1 MAEFKFPE
9 SDLDRIGPLTGTTA
23 SMWSNVFD
31 QRFFVDRILL
41 AKGHLEKQTMEQMN
55 ELFDAV
61 SRFKVPAFHR
71 ERWHLMSFL
80 ESERNQGDSAALL
93 YDGEVDYDPA
103 SGIQYGV
110 PPLRERSIWDAPD
123 LFSSVKVLSNRIT
136 DSSVTLIEGIDFR
149 VENGGIVFQAN
160 PFDNPLAM
168 IREIFNGNEV
178 VDREI
183 FIWAF
188 MADFDFDYLFEQF
201 GYVIESDLPSSEG
214 YKKFIN
220 AVFDALV
227 QGTTVKNINNLFEAL
242 TGATLVIEAEETV
255 ENLLTETGRKIVVT
269 DKNVYQFSPNA
280 TFIVSE
286 GQQVFEGDSLAD
298 TLQFFEFNRG
308 QCPTPTQVQ
317 AVAVGPGFLTPG
329 FVQDLVFENKDV
341 SLVVEEDVD
350 GFTKVS
356 WELGGFPGDVEK
368 FFDDMHERGVAE
380 GETLA
385 NLLDTRTNKVG
396 EPGPSNLPA
405 NINPLEFLCENVF
418 RNNAYIVKIRTSS
431 FGRGAVGLNSAKI
444 LRKVHQPWTAIII
457 FVELALTDDPIIMD
471 GPGDATKPGF
481 EESTKIFL
489 GTSFS
494 ETMAPTTL
502 MAETVRIKQIGGRCE

>member
-9 SDLDRIGPLTGTTA
+9 SDLDRVGALTGVIGSFWT
-23 SMWSNVFD
+23 NVFD
-31 QRFFVDRILL
+31 QRFFVERITL
-41 AKGHLEKQTMEQMN
+41 AKGHLEKQTMQQMC
-55 ELFDAV
+55 ELFNGV
-61 SRFKVPAFHR
+61 SRLKIPVFHR
-71 ERWHLMSFL
+71 ERWHLLSFL
-80 ESERNQGDSAALL
+80 ESERNQGRSASLL

-110 PPLRERSIWDAPD
+110 PPQRERSIWDAPID
-123 LFSSVKVLSNRIT
+123 LHDVKVLSNRIT

-149 VENGGIVFQAN
+149 LERGGVVFESN
-160 PFDNPLAM
+160 PFDNPLAS

-201 GYVIESDLPSSEG
+201 GYVIESNLPSSEG
-214 YKKFIN
+214 YKRFIN

-227 QGTTVKNINNLFEAL
+227 QGTTEKNINSLFEAL

-255 ENLLTETGRKIVVT
+255 ENLLIETGRKIVVT

-280 TFIVSE
+280 EFIVSA
-286 GQQVFEGDSLAD
+286 GQTVLEGDSLAD

-308 QCPTPTQVQ
+308 QCPTQSQVP
-317 AVAVGPGFLTPG
+317 AVAVGPGFLTPD

-341 SLVVEEDVD
+341 PLIVEEDVD
-350 GFTKVS
+350 SFTKVS

-368 FFDDMHERGVAE
+368 FFDDLHSRGVAE

-405 NINPLEFLCENVF
+405 TINPFEFLCQNVF
-418 RNNAYIVKIRTSS
+418 RNNAYMVKVRTSS
-431 FGRGAVGLNSAKI
+431 FGRDAVGLNSAKI
-444 LRKVHQPWTAIII
+444 LRKIHQPWTAIII
-457 FVELALTDDPIIMD
+457 FVELALADDPIIMD
-471 GPGDATKPGF
+471 GPGDDTRPGF
-481 EESTKIFL
+481 EETAKIFL
-489 GTSFS
+489 GTEFS
-494 ETMAPTTL
+494 EAIHPSTFVS
-502 MAETVRIKQIGGRCE
+502 ETVRIKLIGGRCQ